1 MMIPFFL
8 CFPIYVI
15 TQMVAIFRLRGGW
28 RWASLVPVIPMIYV
42 LAVTIKAFEQ
52 QSNLWPLLLL
62 FSSPLA
68 LVYILLVVG
77 LYQPAQRTS
86 GK

>member
-1 MMIPFFL
+1 MIPFFL

-42 LAVTIKAFEQ
+42 VAVTIKAFEQ
-52 QSNLWPLLLL
+52 QSNLWPLLLI

-68 LVYILLVVG
+68 LVYILLIVG
-77 LYQPAQRTS
+77 LYQLVPRKS